1 MGFFSKIFKGVKK
14 GFKKIGKGIKTAF
27 KSFGKFMGKIGVLGQ
42 IAMMFIL
49 PSIGGALMEGL
60 ASIGTKITGALAG
73 SGSVVLQGAGRVLQ
87 GAANFIS
94 KGANV
99 FRNVT
104 EGVTNFIGEFSK
116 TAANKLSS
124 TLGFER
130 VPFADASA
138 NFFGSGDTAWSRSTS
153 SFTNRMTNLT
163 ADKDFIKDLDA
174 DFIKGLD
181 ATSKEMAFDSSRVVT
196 SDIAEATKKGKAMSL
211 SDTAVDMTQAPEG
224 YSVVTPDVT
233 AATKQASLM
242 ADPTSLEVPTQVIT
256 DGTAEKIMEEASD
269 TSWWD
274 NFKQESREQW
284 DFTREN
290 FVPDTVKRLSGAVT
304 DAPARAFNMV
314 IDKSLQEEPEEQFGT
329 IGAAQQQMMDI
340 GETMAINPNQFAVNY
355 GVRIAQNPYGNNAL
369 QAAVHSN
376 FLNTSLNSTGYSN
389 G

>member
-49 PSIGGALMEGL
+49 PVVGGALMQGL
-60 ASIGTKITGALAG
+60 GAVGSGITGALAG
-73 SGSVVLQGAGRVLQ
+73 SGNIVLQGAGRVLQ

-163 ADKDFIKDLDA
+163 ADKDFIK
-174 DFIKGLD
+174 GLD
-181 ATSKEMAFDSSRVVT
+181 ATSKEMALDSPQAVT

-211 SDTAVDMTQAPEG
+211 SDTAVDMTQAPED

-233 AATKQASLM
+233 AATKQGSLM
-242 ADPTSLEVPTQVIT
+242 ADPTSLEVPTQVIA

-274 NFKQESREQW
+274 NFKQESKEQW

-290 FVPDTVKRLSGAVT
+290 WGADTVKRLSETVT
-304 DAPARAFNMV
+304 DAPSRAFNMV
-314 IDKSLQEEPEEQFGT
+314 LDRSLQEKPEEQFGT

-340 GETMAINPNQFAVNY
+340 GETMTMNPNQFAVNY

-376 FLNTSLNSTGYSN
+376 FLNTSLNSTG
-389 G
+389 

>member
-181 ATSKEMAFDSSRVVT
+181 ATSKEMAFDSPQVVT
-196 SDIAEATKKGKAMSL
+196 

-274 NFKQESREQW
+274 NFKQESRDQW

-314 IDKSLQEEPEEQFGT
+314 LDKSLQEEPEEQFST
-329 IGAAQQQMMDI
+329 VGAAQQQMMDI
-340 GETMAINPNQFAVNY
+340 GETMAINPNLYTANY
-355 GVRIAQNPYGNNAL
+355 GVRIAQDPYGNNAL

>member
-181 ATSKEMAFDSSRVVT
+181 ATSKEMAFDSPQVVT
-196 SDIAEATKKGKAMSL
+196 

-274 NFKQESREQW
+274 NFKQESRDQW

-314 IDKSLQEEPEEQFGT
+314 LDKSLQEEPEEQFST
-329 IGAAQQQMMDI
+329 VGAAQQQMMDI

-355 GVRIAQNPYGNNAL
+355 GVRIAERPYGNNAL

-376 FLNTSLNSTGYSN
+376 FLNTSLNSTG
-389 G
+389 